1 MKQVDEIAR
10 NIILQ
15 VKGLPAPFNGVP
27 YTFTDSR
34 NQGII
39 FVYSGE
45 DWQEY
50 EKALRETN
58 ERLAAERARK
68 RAEEAGKGEPNQP

>member
-1 MKQVDEIAR
+1 MKQVDEVAR

-50 EKALRETN
+50 EKALQETN
-58 ERLAAERARK
+58 DRLAAERRK
-68 RAEEAGKGEPNQP
+68 RAAEVGPGGTNEP

>member
-15 VKGLPAPFNGVP
+15 VKGLPAPFNVP
-27 YTFTDSR
+27 YTFTDPR
-34 NQGII
+34 NQGIL

-58 ERLAAERARK
+58 DRLAAERSRR
-68 RAEEAGKGEPNQP
+68 RAEETGKGELNKQ

>member
-1 MKQVDEIAR
+1 MKQVDEVAR

-15 VKGLPAPFNGVP
+15 VKGLAAPFNNVP
-27 YTFTDSR
+27 YTFTDAR

-50 EKALRETN
+50 EKALQETTD
-58 ERLAAERARK
+58 RLAAERRK
-68 RAEEAGKGEPNQP
+68 RAAEAGPGAANEP

>member
-1 MKQVDEIAR
+1 MKQVDEVAR

-34 NQGII
+34 NQGMI
-39 FVYSGE
+39 FVYNGE

-50 EKALRETN
+50 AKALQETTD
-58 ERLAAERARK
+58 RLSAERVRK
-68 RAEEAGKGEPNQP
+68 RAEKAGPGEANKQ

>member
-15 VKGLPAPFNGVP
+15 VKGLQPPFNVP

-58 ERLAAERARK
+58 ERLAAERSRK
-68 RAEEAGKGEPNQP
+68 RADEAGNADSPPA